1 MVMCS
6 SVSKTTSNM
15 SSSIPP
21 DSSLSTPPEN
31 GVTGD
36 AALLTVPRGG
46 SKSWALIGLLAFT
59 AFGSYLCRTN
69 VSVAGALIMRDLGFS
84 QIDMGSLFSAFV
96 IGYAL
101 FQIPAGS
108 AADRWGTARV
118 LGIAALC
125 WVVLTLGI
133 ASLGRTPL
141 SAGTISAIS
150 LLLIFR
156 FILGVAESPT
166 FPAAARGVSQWI
178 PARHQGSAN
187 GIVLGAVGVASA
199 VAPAVLSRTM
209 VHWGWR
215 YALLLSAIPALA
227 AGFIWTALRDKHAPN
242 KRPAQKSTL
251 PAVPDRTLWSRNFVL
266 LTLSYTIEGYVSYIF
281 IFWFYLYLVDVRH
294 FNLMDSGTLSSLPG
308 VFSIISIPL
317 GGVIS
322 DKLSSGKMGL
332 RWGRGSI
339 AMIGLFFSGLF
350 LILGAGTGNAHAAV
364 IYLAL
369 ATAFVLSVE
378 GPAWASM
385 MEIAGPR
392 SGMAGGVMNCG
403 SNIGGAISPLLTPIL
418 AAWIGWKNAL
428 YVAAVLSMI
437 GAALWLGIVPNSDAK
452 SEMTES

>member
-1 MVMCS
+1 MVMCT
-6 SVSKTTSNM
+6 SVNENHLVSM
-15 SSSIPP
+15 PP
-21 DSSLSTPPEN
+21 DSSLSAHQEN
-31 GVTGD
+31 NISGNA
-36 AALLTVPRGG
+36 AALAESRSTN
-46 SKSWALIGLLAFT
+46 KSWGLIGLLAFT

-96 IGYAL
+96 VGYAL

-118 LGIAALC
+118 LGVAAFC
-125 WVVLTLGI
+125 WVVITLGI
-133 ASLGRTPL
+133 ASLGRPSL
-141 SAGTISAIS
+141 STGAISAFT
-150 LLLIFR
+150 LLVILR

-178 PARHQGSAN
+178 PAKYQGSAN

-199 VAPAVLSRTM
+199 VAPAVLSRAM
-209 VHWGWR
+209 IHWGWR
-215 YALLLSAIPALA
+215 YALLISAFPALGT
-227 AGFIWTALRDKHAPN
+227 GFIWTALRRKHATN
-242 KRPAQKSTL
+242 VQTQQKSAL
-251 PAVPDRTLWSRNFVL
+251 PDAGARNLWSRNFVL

-294 FNLMDSGTLSSLPG
+294 FNLADSGTLSSLPG
-308 VFSIISIPL
+308 IFSILSIPL

-322 DKLSSGKMGL
+322 DKLSSGRMGL
-332 RWGRGSI
+332 RWGRGII

-350 LILGAGTGNAHAAV
+350 LILGARTNNANAAV
-364 IYLAL
+364 VYLAL

-385 MEIAGPR
+385 IEIAGAR

-418 AAWIGWKNAL
+418 AARIGWKNAL

-437 GAALWLGIVPNSDAK
+437 GAFLWLGIVPNSET
-452 SEMTES
+452 SETTAN

>member
-1 MVMCS
+1 MVMCCS
-6 SVSKTTSNM
+6 AGEAAHISKSM
-15 SSSIPP
+15 PP
-21 DSSLSTPPEN
+21 DSSLSTQPQN
-31 GVTGD
+31 GVNGSA
-36 AALLTVPRGG
+36 AALTASPHEN
-46 SKSWALIGLLAFT
+46 KPWALVGLLAFT
-59 AFGSYLCRTN
+59 ALGSYLCRTN

-96 IGYAL
+96 LGYAL

-118 LGIAALC
+118 LGIASLC
-125 WVVLTLGI
+125 WVVLTLSI

-141 SAGTISAIS
+141 TAGAISAFT
-150 LLLIFR
+150 LLLILR
-156 FILGVAESPT
+156 FVLGIAESPT

-178 PARHQGSAN
+178 PARHQGLAN

-199 VAPAVLSRTM
+199 VAPAVLSRVM
-209 VHWGWR
+209 IHWGWR
-215 YALLLSAIPALA
+215 YALLISALPALA
-227 AGFIWTALRDKHAPN
+227 TGLIWIALRGKTDN
-242 KRPAQKSTL
+242 RLAQKAT
-251 PAVPDRTLWSRNFVL
+251 AHATGARTLCSWNFVL

-294 FNLMDSGTLSSLPG
+294 FNLTDSGTLSSLPG
-308 VFSIISIPL
+308 IFSILSIPL
-317 GGVIS
+317 GGLIS
-322 DKLSSGKMGL
+322 DRLSSGKLGL

-339 AMIGLFFSGLF
+339 AMTGLFFSGVF
-350 LILGAGTGNAHAAV
+350 LILGAGTDNAKAAV
-364 IYLAL
+364 LYLAL

-385 MEIAGPR
+385 IEIAGPR

-418 AAWIGWKNAL
+418 AARIGWKNAL

-437 GAALWLGIVPNSDAK
+437 GAALWLGIVPNSEAK
-452 SEMTES
+452 SEMKEN